1 MSESEALRVMIV
13 DDEAIIAMLIADM
26 LEDLGCDVVGQALT
40 LADAVKMA
48 KEADVQFA
56 ILDLN
61 LGGEAIW
68 PVAEIL
74 TQRQVPFAFASGFA
88 KQSADGR
95 YPDAAWLQ
103 KPFQFGDVAA
113 LIEPRASATR

>member
-1 MSESEALRVMIV
+1 MVV

-40 LADAVKMA
+40 LADAMKMA
-48 KEADVQFA
+48 RETDVQFA

-74 TQRQVPFAFASGFA
+74 TERRVPFAFASGFGQ
-88 KQSADGR
+88 QSADGR
-95 YPDAAWLQ
+95 YPEAAWLQ

-113 LIEPRASATR
+113 LIEQRAPAAR